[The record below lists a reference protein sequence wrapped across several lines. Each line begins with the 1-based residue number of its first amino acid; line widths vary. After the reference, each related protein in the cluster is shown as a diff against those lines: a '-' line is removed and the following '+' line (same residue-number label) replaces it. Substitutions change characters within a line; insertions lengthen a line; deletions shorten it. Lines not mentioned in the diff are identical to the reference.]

1 MLPLASCQKS
11 PLGVFFWVALAGGV
25 VDDAVKPFL
34 DAYRPYLPFLSLSVC
49 FVG

>member
-1 MLPLASCQKS
+1 LPVVKS
-11 PLGVFFWVALAGGV
+11 RRWAFFFWVALAGGV